1 MAHNLL
7 CVRAGCLPTADA
19 RYHQPGADMRRII
32 LTMAAFAVV
41 GCVRTHANE
50 ETGEIDVDIESPTQQ
65 GEDWDG
71 SLTPQTGYAVTG
83 SFKAF
88 VKDGRTN
95 VTVNIGNATP
105 GQQLP
110 WHIHEGSCG
119 NDRGIV
125 GDALAYAPLTVG
137 SNGAA
142 SGSANLAVALDEAKD
157 YFVNVH
163 ASPTNLQTIVACG
176 DLDD

>member
-1 MAHNLL
+1 M
-7 CVRAGCLPTADA
+7 
-19 RYHQPGADMRRII
+19 I

-50 ETGEIDVDIESPTQQ
+50 ATGALDVDIESPAKK
-65 GEDWDG
+65 GEDWSG
-71 SLTPQTGYAVTG
+71 SLTARGGSAITG
-83 SFKAF
+83 SFKAL
-88 VKDGRTN
+88 VADGKTN
-95 VTVNIGNATP
+95 VSVNLANAMA

-110 WHIHEGSCG
+110 WHVHEGTCE
-119 NDRGIV
+119 NDMGIV
-125 GDALAYAPLTVG
+125 GSASAYPLITVANDG
-137 SNGAA
+137 TA
-142 SGSANLAVALDEAKD
+142 SVNATIGVSLDEAKD

>member
-1 MAHNLL
+1 
-7 CVRAGCLPTADA
+7 
-19 RYHQPGADMRRII
+19 MRRLI

-50 ETGEIDVDIESPTQQ
+50 ETGEIDVDIESPARA
-65 GEDWDG
+65 GAEEWNG
-71 SLTPQTGYAVTG
+71 SLQPQTGYAVTG

-88 VKDGRTN
+88 VKDGRTE
-95 VTVNIGNATP
+95 VTVNVANASP
-105 GQQLP
+105 GQQLA

-119 NDRGIV
+119 NDRGIIGGASSYPPLVV
-125 GDALAYAPLTVG
+125 GN
-137 SNGAA
+137 NGAA
-142 SGSANLAVALDEAKD
+142 NGRANLTVSLDEAKD

-163 ASPTNLQTIVACG
+163 ASPTNLETIVACG

>member
-1 MAHNLL
+1 
-7 CVRAGCLPTADA
+7 
-19 RYHQPGADMRRII
+19 MRRLI
-32 LTMAAFAVV
+32 LALTAFAVV

-50 ETGEIDVDIESPTQQ
+50 ETGQVDVDIESPTKV
-65 GEDWDG
+65 GEDWSG
-71 SLTPQTGYAVTG
+71 SLSAQTGYTVTG
-83 SFKAF
+83 AFKAF

-95 VTVNIGNATP
+95 VTVNIQNATP
-105 GQQLP
+105 GAQLP

-125 GDALAYAPLTVG
+125 GGAAAYRPLMVG

-142 SGSANLAVALDEAKD
+142 TGSADVGVSLDEAKD

-163 ASPTNLQTIVACG
+163 ATSTNLQTIVACG

>member
-1 MAHNLL
+1 
-7 CVRAGCLPTADA
+7 
-19 RYHQPGADMRRII
+19 MRRLI

-50 ETGEIDVDIESPTQQ
+50 ETGEIDVDVESPARA
-65 GEDWDG
+65 GAEVWDG
-71 SLTPQTGYAVTG
+71 SLQPQTGYAVTG
-83 SFKAF
+83 SFRA
-88 VKDGRTN
+88 VYNEGRTN
-95 VTVNIGNATP
+95 VTINIANASP

-119 NDRGIV
+119 NDRGII
-125 GDALAYAPLTVG
+125 GGASNYTPLTVG
-137 SNGAA
+137 SNGTA
-142 SGSANLAVALDEAKD
+142 SGSANLMARLDEAKD

-163 ASPTNLQTIVACG
+163 ASPTNLETIVACG

>member
-1 MAHNLL
+1 
-7 CVRAGCLPTADA
+7 
-19 RYHQPGADMRRII
+19 MRRLI

-41 GCVRTHANE
+41 GCVRTAVNE
-50 ETGEIDVDIESPTQQ
+50 ETGAVDVDLESPAQR
-65 GEDWDG
+65 GEDWSG
-71 SLTPQTGYAVTG
+71 ALQAQTGYSVTG
-83 SFKAF
+83 AFKAF
-88 VKDGRTN
+88 VRDGRTE
-95 VTVNIGNATP
+95 VTINLANATP
-105 GQQLP
+105 GQRLP
-110 WHIHEGSCG
+110 WHVHEGSCG

-125 GDALAYAPLTVG
+125 GNPSAYPPLVVG

-142 SGSANLAVALDEAKD
+142 TGSANVMVSLDEAKD

>member
-1 MAHNLL
+1 
-7 CVRAGCLPTADA
+7 
-19 RYHQPGADMRRII
+19 MRRLI

-50 ETGEIDVDIESPTQQ
+50 ETGEIDVDVESPARA
-65 GEDWDG
+65 GAEEWNG
-71 SLTPQTGYAVTG
+71 SLQAQTGYAVTG

-88 VKDGRTN
+88 VKDGRTE
-95 VTVNIGNATP
+95 VTVNVANASP

-125 GDALAYAPLTVG
+125 GGASSYPPLIVG
-137 SNGAA
+137 NNGAA
-142 SGSANLAVALDEAKD
+142 TGNANLSVTLDEAKD

-163 ASPTNLQTIVACG
+163 ASPTNLETIVACG
-176 DLDD
+176 HLDD

>member
-1 MAHNLL
+1 MS
-7 CVRAGCLPTADA
+7 
-19 RYHQPGADMRRII
+19 QPGAHMRRLI

-50 ETGEIDVDIESPTQQ
+50 ETGEIDVDIESPARA
-65 GEDWDG
+65 GAEEWNG
-71 SLTPQTGYAVTG
+71 SLQPQTGYAVTG

-88 VKDGRTN
+88 YKDGRTD
-95 VTVNIGNATP
+95 VTVNIANASP

-125 GDALAYAPLTVG
+125 GGASSYPPLIVG
-137 SNGAA
+137 NNG
-142 SGSANLAVALDEAKD
+142 VA
-157 YFVNVH
+157 
-163 ASPTNLQTIVACG
+163 
-176 DLDD
+176 

>member
-1 MAHNLL
+1 
-7 CVRAGCLPTADA
+7 
-19 RYHQPGADMRRII
+19 MRRMI

-50 ETGEIDVDIESPTQQ
+50 ATGEIDVDVESPAKT
-65 GEDWDG
+65 GEDWSG
-71 SLTPQTGYAVTG
+71 SLQAQGGSGITG
-83 SFKAF
+83 SFKAL
-88 VKDGRTN
+88 VAEGKTN
-95 VTVNIGNATP
+95 VTVNLANAMA

-110 WHIHEGSCG
+110 WHVHEGSCG
-119 NDRGIV
+119 NDMGIV
-125 GDALAYAPLTVG
+125 GSASAYPVIVVG
-137 SNGAA
+137 NDGKA
-142 SGSANLAVALDEAKD
+142 STSATLSLQLDEAKD

>member
-1 MAHNLL
+1 M
-7 CVRAGCLPTADA
+7 
-19 RYHQPGADMRRII
+19 I

-50 ETGEIDVDIESPTQQ
+50 ETGALDVDIESPAKT
-65 GEDWDG
+65 GEDWSG
-71 SLTPQTGYAVTG
+71 SLSARGGSGITG
-83 SFKAF
+83 SFKAL
-88 VKDGRTN
+88 VSAGKTN
-95 VTVNIGNATP
+95 VSVNLANAMA

-110 WHIHEGSCG
+110 WHVHEGTCD
-119 NDRGIV
+119 NDRGII
-125 GDALAYAPLTVG
+125 GGASSYPLIVVANDGT
-137 SNGAA
+137 A
-142 SGSANLAVALDEAKD
+142 SANTVLNLQLDEAKD

>member
-1 MAHNLL
+1 
-7 CVRAGCLPTADA
+7 
-19 RYHQPGADMRRII
+19 MRRLI

-41 GCVRTHANE
+41 GCVRTAVNE
-50 ETGEIDVDIESPTQQ
+50 ETGALDVDLESPTQR

-71 SLTPQTGYAVTG
+71 SLTPQPGYAVTG
-83 SFKAF
+83 SFKAIYYE
-88 VKDGRTN
+88 GRTD
-95 VTVNIGNATP
+95 VTINIANASP
-105 GQQLP
+105 GQRLP

-125 GDALAYAPLTVG
+125 GDPSAYSPLVVG
-137 SNGAA
+137 SNG
-142 SGSANLAVALDEAKD
+142 SATGRANVMALLDEAKD

-163 ASPTNLQTIVACG
+163 ASSTNLQTIVACG

>member
-1 MAHNLL
+1 
-7 CVRAGCLPTADA
+7 
-19 RYHQPGADMRRII
+19 MRRLI

-50 ETGEIDVDIESPTQQ
+50 ETGALDVDIESPTQM

-83 SFKAF
+83 AFKAF

-95 VTVNIGNATP
+95 VTVNIQNATS
-105 GQQLP
+105 GQRLP

-125 GDALAYAPLTVG
+125 GDPGAYAPLMVG

-142 SGSANLAVALDEAKD
+142 VGSANIGVSLDEAKD
-157 YFVNVH
+157 YMINVH

>member
-1 MAHNLL
+1 
-7 CVRAGCLPTADA
+7 
-19 RYHQPGADMRRII
+19 MRRLI

-50 ETGEIDVDIESPTQQ
+50 ETGAIDVDIESPTKV
-65 GEDWDG
+65 GEDWSG
-71 SLTPQTGYAVTG
+71 SLSPQTGYTVTG
-83 SFKAF
+83 AFKAF

-95 VTVNIGNATP
+95 VTVNIQNATP
-105 GQQLP
+105 GARLP

-119 NDRGIV
+119 NDRGIF
-125 GDALAYAPLTVG
+125 GSASDYTPLTVG

-142 SGSANLAVALDEAKD
+142 TGAADVGVSLDEAKD

-163 ASPTNLQTIVACG
+163 ASSTNLQTIVACG

>member
-1 MAHNLL
+1 
-7 CVRAGCLPTADA
+7 
-19 RYHQPGADMRRII
+19 MRRLI

-50 ETGEIDVDIESPTQQ
+50 ETGEIDVDIESPVRA
-65 GEDWDG
+65 GAEEWNG
-71 SLTPQTGYAVTG
+71 SLQPQTGYNVTG

-88 VKDGRTN
+88 VNKGRTE
-95 VTVNIGNATP
+95 VTVNVANAAP

-125 GDALAYAPLTVG
+125 GDPSAYPPLVVG
-137 SNGAA
+137 NNGAA
-142 SGSANLAVALDEAKD
+142 TGRANLTVALDEAKD

-163 ASPTNLQTIVACG
+163 ASPTNLETIVACG

>member
-1 MAHNLL
+1 
-7 CVRAGCLPTADA
+7 
-19 RYHQPGADMRRII
+19 MRRLI

-41 GCVRTHANE
+41 GCVRTAVNE
-50 ETGEIDVDIESPTQQ
+50 ETGEIDVDVENPARA
-65 GEDWDG
+65 GAEEWNG
-71 SLTPQTGYAVTG
+71 SLQPQTGYAVTG

-88 VKDGRTN
+88 VKDGRTE
-95 VTVNIGNATP
+95 VTVNIANASP

-125 GDALAYAPLTVG
+125 GGASSYSPLIVG
-137 SNGAA
+137 NNGAA
-142 SGSANLAVALDEAKD
+142 NGRANLTVSLDEAKD

-163 ASPTNLQTIVACG
+163 ASPTNLETIVACG

>member
-1 MAHNLL
+1 
-7 CVRAGCLPTADA
+7 
-19 RYHQPGADMRRII
+19 MRRLI

-41 GCVRTHANE
+41 GCVRTAVNE
-50 ETGEIDVDIESPTQQ
+50 ETGAVDVDLESPTQR
-65 GEDWDG
+65 GEDWNG

-83 SFKAF
+83 SFRAIYYE
-88 VKDGRTN
+88 GRTD
-95 VTVNIGNATP
+95 VTIIIANASP
-105 GQQLP
+105 GQRLP

-125 GDALAYAPLTVG
+125 GDPSAYPPLVVG
-137 SNGAA
+137 SNG
-142 SGSANLAVALDEAKD
+142 SATGRANVMALLDEAKD

-163 ASPTNLQTIVACG
+163 ASPTNLQTIVSCG